1 VVTVGEVS
9 VVVISVVGIVVVDV
23 TVDVDRVVG
32 TLVVKVL
39 TNTVVVG

>member
-1 VVTVGEVS
+1 M
-9 VVVISVVGIVVVDV
+9 VVVDV
-23 TVDVDRVVG
+23 TVLVERVVG